1 MHELKCYLFFA
12 NPSLTMQGDA
22 MREDFENAVLHARG
36 NLLFRHHI
44 DIYLERFDGTAC
56 VKLLSSKELNDG
68 FSIGNHLRGI
78 ADYLIKHGTAIDYKQ
93 YRVGDRLLHY
103 FSEKE
108 LIRIVGSV
116 KGDHELKH
124 ETY

>member
-1 MHELKCYLFFA
+1 MHELKCYIFFA
-12 NPSLTMQGDA
+12 NPGLKMEGDA

-36 NLLFRHHI
+36 NLLCKHHI
-44 DIYLERFDGTAC
+44 DICLEKFNGTAC
-56 VKLLSSKELNDG
+56 VKLLSSKELDG

-93 YRVGDRLLHY
+93 YRAGKRLLYY

-108 LIRIVGSV
+108 LIRIVGS
-116 KGDHELKH
+116 
-124 ETY
+124 T

>member
-1 MHELKCYLFFA
+1 MHELKCYIFFA
-12 NPSLTMQGDA
+12 NPRLTMEGDA
-22 MREDFENAVLHARG
+22 MREDFENAVLNARG

-44 DIYLERFDGTAC
+44 DICLERFDGSAC
-56 VKLLSSKELNDG
+56 VKLLSSKELDDS

-93 YRVGDRLLHY
+93 YCVGKRLLYY

-108 LIRIVGSV
+108 LIRIVGGT
-116 KGDHELKH
+116 KKP
-124 ETY
+124 